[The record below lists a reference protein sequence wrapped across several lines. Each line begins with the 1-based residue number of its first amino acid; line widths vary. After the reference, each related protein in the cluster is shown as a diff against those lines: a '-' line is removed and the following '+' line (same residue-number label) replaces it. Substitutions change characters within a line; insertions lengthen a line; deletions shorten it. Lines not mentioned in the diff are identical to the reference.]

1 MNENMH
7 KSISKDIIDTTA
19 KPDSVDAYLSTV
31 PEEARATLIK
41 LRKMI
46 QTAAPNATEGI
57 SYQIPTFKYKGPLV
71 AFAAF
76 PTHCSLY
83 VMSPAVMN
91 MYKDELKSYD
101 TAKGTIRFSAN
112 KTLPAALVKKLVK
125 ARIEENEKAKGAKE
139 SI

>member
-1 MNENMH
+1 MH
-7 KSISKDIIDTTA
+7 KSISKDIIDKST
-19 KPDSVDAYLSTV
+19 KPDSVDVYLSNA

-46 QTAAPNATEGI
+46 LAAAPNATEGI

-76 PTHCSLY
+76 PTHCSFY

-101 TAKGTIRFSAN
+101 TAKGTIRFPTN
-112 KTLPAALVKKLVK
+112 KPLPAALVKKLVK
-125 ARIEENEKAKGAKE
+125 ARIEENEKAKGAQE